1 MPAVTGENR
10 HVPCLL
16 RKVPP
21 VDPTEGFMRYPW
33 AAGAAVLAVLAG
45 CGVVREARMAQPAS
59 LAAVAEE
66 SFGEPGWG
74 RSGEFALAAQRVR
87 YERGADRLSLFA
99 TLATGRAPLRFT
111 WSTAAGDSEAD
122 CTARQT
128 EVTAGVLAV
137 ATKPWTLN
145 CRWRGVSDA
154 TLQIGEGRVQ
164 WGQQTREGS
173 YQRGALTLALRSVHQ
188 LEGSAF
194 ATAAPVGY
202 ELMHEGRVVGS
213 LDLSR
218 GVPRV
223 RRPDPATPLG
233 QGVTEAALALALV
246 WEP

>member
-1 MPAVTGENR
+1 
-10 HVPCLL
+10 
-16 RKVPP
+16 
-21 VDPTEGFMRYPW
+21 MRYPW
-33 AAGAAVLAVLAG
+33 ALAALLLTALAG

-66 SFGEPGWG
+66 SFGKPGWG
-74 RSGEFALAAQRVR
+74 RTGEFTLAGQRVR
-87 YERGADRLSLFA
+87 YDRGADRLSLFD
-99 TLATGRAPLRFT
+99 TLASGRAPLRYT

-128 EVTAGVLAV
+128 EVTAGVLAL

-154 TLQIGEGRVQ
+154 SLQIGEGRVQ
-164 WGQQTREGS
+164 WGQQTREGR
-173 YQRGALTLALRSVHQ
+173 YQRGALNLGLRSVHQ
-188 LEGSAF
+188 LEGAAF

-202 ELMHEGRVVGS
+202 ELLHDGQVVGS
-213 LDLSR
+213 VDLSR
-218 GVPRV
+218 GVPRL

-233 QGVTEAALALALV
+233 QAVTEAALALALV